1 MTTPPAELIFAF
13 LAGCFVGPGILIA
26 AVSLK
31 SWLEDKREARLDAE
45 REG

>member
-13 LAGCFVGPGILIA
+13 LAGCLVGPGILIA
-26 AVSLK
+26 ALSLK
-31 SWLEDKREARLDAE
+31 YWLEDRREARRDAE